1 MNTYTSRMIL
11 DLLAKTRWSQERLA
25 DELTDWIGDEVYAIS
40 QPMVS
45 RWATGKTQP
54 DYRVRKA
61 ILRFCKSIL
70 TPKGSAGPDPRLEKQ
85 PDADVTNRILDML
98 AKTRWT
104 QQRLANELTNSFG
117 RDTCAI
123 SQPMVSRWAAG
134 KAQPSYRA
142 REAIQQFT
150 RTFASKY
157 GDKDPG
163 RP

>member
-11 DLLAKTRWSQERLA
+11 DLLAKTQWSQERLA
-25 DELTDWIGDEVYAIS
+25 DELTDWIGDEIYAVS

-45 RWATGKTQP
+45 RWATGKAQP
-54 DYRVRKA
+54 DYPVRKA

-70 TPKGSAGPDPRLEKQ
+70 ASEDSAGPDPRLEKQ
-85 PDADVTNRILDML
+85 PDVDVTNRILDML
-98 AKTRWT
+98 AKTRWS
-104 QQRLANELTNSFG
+104 QQRLADELVNSFG

-123 SQPMVSRWAAG
+123 SQQMVSRWAAG

-142 REAIQQFT
+142 QKAIQRLIQ
-150 RTFASKY
+150 TFASKY
-157 GDKDPG
+157 GDKGPR